1 METFYSAGM
10 SGAQADDAGLAS
22 RVFNTTQQTG
32 MAVGVAVLSTLAA
45 SKHVTYATTPASPCS

>member
-1 METFYSAGM
+1 M